1 MHRFT
6 FSKSLICATLGIV
19 SLPSF
24 AAMQPASEA
33 ALAGETAKTCHFNKD
48 TSSDCTTT
56 YRYTILTNNGREMLS
71 RIDFSFPETD
81 RLEIVDAQSTQPGS
95 KPVALAPSQIDT
107 RMAPNPDQGF
117 LRARQTSIAFPNLRI
132 GTRITYTVR
141 EHTVAK
147 PLLEHFHYPM
157 MFGPAPVR
165 SDSFKSTFTAEQPIV
180 WRSELMEDFTFTPSA
195 DNKTLVIEQKKPRFV
210 NYINEAGNAF
220 IRQIPRVE
228 IASSSQVQDHF
239 GKLAVRYNQILA
251 ASLPASAAKTV
262 AGLKGLPPAERAAGV
277 MQYIHDQYRYM
288 GDWRATNR
296 GYVPFTLKEIE
307 ERGYGDCKDLSVL
320 LTAMLQAS
328 GIEAQTAWVSRG
340 SNPQDLLLPGTGA
353 ANHAIVKAHVNS
365 QVWWL
370 DPTNPVFMPGRS
382 MPDIQNRWALVID
395 ADGKVRQ
402 EHIPEE
408 QPSLSMGVKKFEHFN
423 RDGQART
430 TAEVE
435 MGQMTLMQ
443 LSYADTDSGVSATD
457 LNLCNHFGKEI
468 SDCKINRDK
477 TGFVVPERYKVQATL
492 TNLRA
497 VENLSGQHVYK
508 PAFISERWDSLM
520 NYRRTGQ
527 LADLYMADPE
537 TVTYDITLSGAKVGN
552 EIKTCKVNSPWF
564 DMELSS
570 KRNKDE
576 YRYLYSMTQKHSWLS
591 HDEIMSAP
599 FEAMLRQARACN
611 ENMQQVVQLNA
622 KG

>member
-6 FSKSLICATLGIV
+6 FSKSLICATLGII
-19 SLPSF
+19 SMPSI
-24 AAMQPASEA
+24 AALQPASEA
-33 ALAGETAKTCHFNKD
+33 ALAGETTKTCHFNQD
-48 TSSDCTTT
+48 TSSDCSTT

-81 RLEIVDAQSTQPGS
+81 QLEIIDAQSTQPGG
-95 KPVALAPSQIDT
+95 KPVALAPTQIDT

-117 LRARQTSIAFPNLRI
+117 QRAQQTSIAFPNLRI
-132 GTRITYTVR
+132 GTQISYTVR

-147 PLLEHFHYPM
+147 PLMTHFHYPM

-165 SDSFKSTFTAEQPIV
+165 SDAFRSTFTAEQPIV
-180 WRSELMEDFTFTPSA
+180 WRSELMEDFTFSPSS
-195 DNKTLVIEQKKPRFV
+195 DNKTLVIEQKTPRFV
-210 NYINEAGNAF
+210 NYINEAGNAY
-220 IRQIPRVE
+220 IRQMPRVE
-228 IASSSQVQDHF
+228 IASSGQVQDH
-239 GKLAVRYNQILA
+239 LASLATRYHQILA
-251 ASLPASAAKTV
+251 ANLPAGAARV
-262 AGLKGLPPAERAAGV
+262 VSGLKGLPAAGQVAGV
-277 MQYIHDQYRYM
+277 MQYIHEQYRYM
-288 GDWRATNR
+288 GDWRATDR
-296 GYVPFTLKEIE
+296 GYVPFTLNEIE

-328 GIEAQTAWVSRG
+328 GINAQTAWVSRG
-340 SNPQDLLLPGTGA
+340 SNPLGLLLPGIGA
-353 ANHAIVKAHVNS
+353 ANHAIVKAHVNG

-395 ADGKVRQ
+395 AEGKVYQ
-402 EHIPEE
+402 DHIPEE
-408 QPSLSMGVKKFEHFN
+408 QPSLSMAVKKFEHFN

-430 TAEVE
+430 TAEVQ

-443 LSYADTDSGVSATD
+443 LSFADTDSGVSATD

-468 SDCKINRDK
+468 SDCKINREK
-477 TGFVVPERYKVQATL
+477 TAFVVPERYKVQATL
-492 TNLRA
+492 TNLRPLD
-497 VENLSGQHVYK
+497 NLSGQLVYK
-508 PAFISERWDSLM
+508 PAFASERWDSLM

-537 TVTYDITLSGAKVGN
+537 TVTYDITLSGAKVGKA
-552 EIKTCKVNSPWF
+552 IKACNVNSPWF
-564 DMELSS
+564 DMTLSS
-570 KRNKDE
+570 QRSKDE
-576 YRYLYSMTQKHSWLS
+576 YRYLYTMTQKHSWLS

-599 FEAMLRQARACN
+599 FEAMLQQARACN

>member
-6 FSKSLICATLGIV
+6 FSKSLICATLGII

-24 AAMQPASEA
+24 AALQPESEA
-33 ALAGETAKTCHFNKD
+33 ALASETQRACHFNKD
-48 TSSDCTTT
+48 TSTGCTTT

-81 RLEIVDAQSTQPGS
+81 QLEIIDAQSTQPGA

-132 GTRITYTVR
+132 GTQLTYTVR

-147 PLLEHFHYPM
+147 PLMDHFHYLM
-157 MFGPAPVR
+157 LFGPSAAR
-165 SDSFKSTFTAEQPIV
+165 SDIFKSTFTAEQPIV

-195 DNKTLVIEQKKPRFV
+195 DSKTLVIEQQKPRFV
-210 NYINEAGNAF
+210 NYINEAGNAY
-220 IRQIPRVE
+220 IRQLPRVE
-228 IASSSQVQDHF
+228 IGSSGQVQDHF
-239 GKLAVRYNQILA
+239 GNLARRYNEIVTA
-251 ASLPASAAKTV
+251 RLPASAAKTV
-262 AGLKGLPPAERAAGV
+262 SGLKGLPPAQQVSGL

-288 GDWRATNR
+288 GDWRATDR
-296 GYVPFTLKEIE
+296 GYVPFTLSEIE

-328 GIEAQTAWVSRG
+328 GIKAETAWVSRG
-340 SNPQDLLLPGTGA
+340 TNPMGLLLPGTSS
-353 ANHAIVKAHVNS
+353 ANHAIVRAEVNG

-370 DPTNPVFMPGRS
+370 DPTNPVFLPGRS
-382 MPDIQNRWALVID
+382 MPDIQNRWALVIE
-395 ADGKVRQ
+395 ATGKVRQ
-402 EHIPEE
+402 DHIPEE
-408 QPSLSMGVKKFEHFN
+408 RPSLSMDVKKFEHFN
-423 RDGQART
+423 REGQART
-430 TAEVE
+430 TAEVV

-443 LSYADTDSGVSATD
+443 LSYADNDSGVSATD

-468 SDCKINRDK
+468 SDCRINREK
-477 TGFVVPERYKVQATL
+477 TGFVVPERYKVHASL

-497 VENLSGQHVYK
+497 LENLSGQQVYK
-508 PAFISERWDSLM
+508 PAFMTERWDSLM

-537 TVTYDITLSGAKVGN
+537 KITYDITLSGAKVDK

-591 HDEIMSAP
+591 HDVIMSAP

-611 ENMQQVVQLNA
+611 ENMQQVVQLIT

>member
-6 FSKSLICATLGIV
+6 FSKSLICATLGII

-24 AAMQPASEA
+24 AALQPESEA
-33 ALAGETAKTCHFNKD
+33 ALAGETQRACHFNKD
-48 TSSDCTTT
+48 ISTDCTTT

-81 RLEIVDAQSTQPGS
+81 QLEIIDAQSTQPGA
-95 KPVALAPSQIDT
+95 KPVALAQSQIDT

-141 EHTVAK
+141 EHTAAK
-147 PLLEHFHYPM
+147 PLMEHFHYLM
-157 MFGPAPVR
+157 MFGPTPVR
-165 SDSFKSTFTAEQPIV
+165 SDGFKSTFTAEQPIV

-210 NYINEAGNAF
+210 NYINEAGNAY
-220 IRQIPRVE
+220 IREMPRVE
-228 IASSSQVQDHF
+228 IGSSNQVQEYF
-239 GKLAVRYNQILA
+239 GNLATRYNEILA
-251 ASLPASAAKTV
+251 AKLPANAAKAV
-262 AGLKGLPPAERAAGV
+262 SGLKGLPPAQQVSGL
-277 MQYIHDQYRYM
+277 MQFIHDQYRYL
-288 GDWRATNR
+288 GDWRATDR
-296 GYVPFTLKEIE
+296 GYVPFTLSEIE
-307 ERGYGDCKDLSVL
+307 ARGYGDCKDLSIL
-320 LTAMLQAS
+320 LTAMLKAS
-328 GIEAQTAWVSRG
+328 GIQAETSWVSRG
-340 SNPQDLLLPGTGA
+340 SNPLGLLLPGTSS
-353 ANHAIVKAHVNS
+353 ANHAIVRAQVDG

-370 DPTNPVFMPGRS
+370 DPTNPVFLPGRS
-382 MPDIQNRWALVID
+382 MPDIQNRWALVVD
-395 ADGKVRQ
+395 AEGKVRQ
-402 EHIPEE
+402 DHIPEAV
-408 QPSLSMGVKKFEHFN
+408 PSLSMAVKKFEHFN

-468 SDCKINRDK
+468 SDCKISREK
-477 TGFVVPERYKVQATL
+477 TGFVVPERYKVHATL

-497 VENLSGQHVYK
+497 LENLSGQQIYK
-508 PAFISERWDSLM
+508 PAFMSERWDSLM

-537 TVTYDITLSGAKVGN
+537 KVTYDITLSGARVGKPIN
-552 EIKTCKVNSPWF
+552 TCSVSSAWF

-599 FEAMLRQARACN
+599 FEAMLQQARACN
-611 ENMQQVVQLNA
+611 EKMQQVVQLNS

>member
-24 AAMQPASEA
+24 AALQPESEA
-33 ALAGETAKTCHFNKD
+33 ALASETQRACHFNKD
-48 TSSDCTTT
+48 TSTDCTTT
-56 YRYTILTNNGREMLS
+56 FRYTILTNNGREMLS

-81 RLEIVDAQSTQPGS
+81 QLEIIDAHSTQPGA

-132 GTRITYTVR
+132 GTQLTYTVR
-141 EHTVAK
+141 EHTMAK
-147 PLLEHFHYPM
+147 PLMDHFHYLM
-157 MFGPAPVR
+157 TFGPSPAR
-165 SDSFKSTFTAEQPIV
+165 SDIFKSTFTAEQPIV

-195 DNKTLVIEQKKPRFV
+195 DNKTLVIEQKKTRFV
-210 NYINEAGNAF
+210 NYINEAGNAY
-220 IRQIPRVE
+220 IRQLPRVE
-228 IASSSQVQDHF
+228 IGSSGQVQDHF
-239 GKLAVRYNQILA
+239 GNLARRYNEIVTA
-251 ASLPASAAKTV
+251 GLPASAAKTV
-262 AGLKGLPPAERAAGV
+262 SGLKGLPPAQQVSGL

-288 GDWRATNR
+288 GDWRATDR
-296 GYVPFTLKEIE
+296 GYVPFTLSEIE

-320 LTAMLQAS
+320 LTAMLKAS
-328 GIEAQTAWVSRG
+328 GIKAETSWVSRG
-340 SNPQDLLLPGTGA
+340 TNPMGLLLPGTNS
-353 ANHAIVKAHVNS
+353 ANHAIVRAEVNG

-370 DPTNPVFMPGRS
+370 DPTNPVFLPGRS

-395 ADGKVRQ
+395 AAGKVRQ
-402 EHIPEE
+402 DHIPEAL
-408 QPSLSMGVKKFEHFN
+408 PSLSMGVKKFEHFN
-423 RDGQART
+423 REGQART

-468 SDCKINRDK
+468 SDCKINREK
-477 TGFVVPERYKVQATL
+477 TGFVVPERYKVHASL

-497 VENLSGQHVYK
+497 LENLSGQQVYK
-508 PAFISERWDSLM
+508 PAFMSERWDSLM

-537 TVTYDITLSGAKVGN
+537 KITYDITLSGAKVGK
-552 EIKTCKVNSPWF
+552 EIKTCKVSSPWF

-576 YRYLYSMTQKHSWLS
+576 YRYLYAMTQKHSWLT
-591 HDEIMSAP
+591 HDVIMSAP

-611 ENMQQVVQLNA
+611 ENMQQVVHLITQ
-622 KG
+622 G

>member
-19 SLPSF
+19 SLPSY
-24 AAMQPASEA
+24 AALQPASEA
-33 ALAGETAKTCHFNKD
+33 ALAGETAKNCHFNKD
-48 TSSDCTTT
+48 TSTDCTTT

-81 RLEIVDAQSTQPGS
+81 RLEIIDAQSTQPGG

-117 LRARQTSIAFPNLRI
+117 QRARQTSIAFPNLRI
-132 GTRITYTVR
+132 GTRIMYTVR

-147 PLLEHFHYPM
+147 PLMEHFHYPM

-165 SDSFKSTFTAEQPIV
+165 SDAFKSTFTAEQPMV
-180 WRSELMEDFTFTPSA
+180 WRSELMEDFTFNPSS
-195 DNKTLVIEQKKPRFV
+195 DNKTLVIEQQKPRFV
-210 NYINEAGNAF
+210 NYINEAGNAY
-220 IRQIPRVE
+220 IRQMPRVE

-239 GKLAVRYNQILA
+239 GNLAARYQQILG
-251 ASLPASAAKTV
+251 ASLPAGAAKV
-262 AGLKGLPPAERAAGV
+262 VSGLKGLPAAGRVSGV
-277 MQYIHDQYRYM
+277 MQYIHEQYRYM
-288 GDWRATNR
+288 GDWRATDR
-296 GYVPFTLKEIE
+296 GYVPFTLSEIE

-320 LTAMLQAS
+320 LTAMLKAS
-328 GIEAQTAWVSRG
+328 DINAQTAWVSRG
-340 SNPQDLLLPGTGA
+340 SNPLGLLLPGTGA
-353 ANHAIVKAHVNS
+353 ANHAIVKAQVNG

-395 ADGKVRQ
+395 AEGKVYQ
-402 EHIPEE
+402 DHIPEE

-430 TAEVE
+430 TAEVQ

-468 SDCKINRDK
+468 GDCKISREK

-492 TNLRA
+492 TNLRPL
-497 VENLSGQHVYK
+497 ENLSGQQVYK
-508 PAFISERWDSLM
+508 PAFASERWDSLM

-537 TVTYDITLSGAKVGN
+537 TVTYDITLSGAEVGK

-570 KRNKDE
+570 KRSQEE

-599 FEAMLRQARACN
+599 FEAMLQQARACN
-611 ENMQQVVQLNA
+611 ENMQQVVQLVTRS
-622 KG
+622 